1 VAVENPKYIHPL
13 DRHLRTDRIPTMYC
27 PGCGIGIALGAMFR
41 AIDKRTREG
50 LLDPDKIVWVGGIGC
65 SARATLYVNY
75 DAAHVLHGRA
85 ISFATGV
92 VLANPSLQV
101 IVIGGDG
108 DIAGI
113 GGNHLVHAAKRNID
127 MIVVMITNFVYAM
140 TGGQVAPTTPLGVK
154 TTTTP
159 RGNPEPPLNVI
170 KLLASLNANYVA
182 RASTT
187 TPHYIE
193 SFFYKALG
201 IKGFRFIE
209 VVSTCPE
216 IYGRHI
222 GLRDPVEMY
231 NELKKRIKYKQKPTI
246 EEADISW
253 ETGIVIGEFVERNM
267 PSYLELLGKVRVE

>member
-1 VAVENPKYIHPL
+1 MAMKTPPLIHPL
-13 DRHLRTDRIPTMYC
+13 DKHLRLDRVPTMYC

-41 AIDKRTREG
+41 ALDRRFNEG
-50 LLDPDKIVWVGGIGC
+50 LLDPNRIVWVGGIGC

-85 ISFATGV
+85 IPFALGV
-92 VLANPSLQV
+92 ILANPNLQV

-113 GGNHLVHAAKRNID
+113 GGNHLIHAAKRNID

-140 TGGQVAPTTPLGVK
+140 TGGQVAPTTPVGVK

-159 RGNPEPPLNVI
+159 YGNPEPPINVV
-170 KLLASLNANYVA
+170 KVVTSLNANYVA
-182 RASTT
+182 RASVT

-201 IKGFRFIE
+201 MKGFRLIE
-209 VVSTCPE
+209 IVSTCPE
-216 IYGRHI
+216 VYGRHI
-222 GLRDPVEMY
+222 GLRDPVDMY
-231 NELKKRIKYKQKPTI
+231 NELKKRVKYKQKPSI
-246 EEADISW
+246 EESDISW
-253 ETGIVIGEFVERNM
+253 DTGIVIGEFLERNN
-267 PSYLELLGKVRVE
+267 PSYLELLTGVRGR